1 MILGVNDAS
10 QIDNASLRG
19 SSYFTDALVKAEC
32 NHSYGI
38 SHTNQCRDLIYNSQL
53 LCCYGLSFGDTDKLW
68 WKMICDVLRQRSD
81 LIVVLFKFV
90 DSLPNYSNNGHKRQ
104 DYMRRVK
111 DHFLLQ
117 GGAQEKEKSPLA
129 QRIYVS
135 LNDPIFN
142 IHVDNRTP
150 IERLIDTPESKF

>member
-1 MILGVNDAS
+1 
-10 QIDNASLRG
+10 
-19 SSYFTDALVKAEC
+19 
-32 NHSYGI
+32 
-38 SHTNQCRDLIYNSQL
+38 
-53 LCCYGLSFGDTDKLW
+53 
-68 WKMICDVLRQRSD
+68 
-81 LIVVLFKFV
+81 
-90 DSLPNYSNNGHKRQ
+90 
-104 DYMRRVK
+104 MRRVK